1 MFWASAYRS
10 HYYMLIKYLGDY
22 LLIEVLEGFRSDKK
36 FQKAKTILLSFPCF
50 DIGAKE
56 MALQSVKNYRYLRK
70 KKCNC

>member
-1 MFWASAYRS
+1 M
-10 HYYMLIKYLGDY
+10 
-22 LLIEVLEGFRSDKK
+22 IEVLEGFRSDKK